1 MRKDFRSKAAAT
13 AASSANR
20 YHCHCR
26 QLLVC
31 FDGHNCEG
39 FCGLC
44 RAEIPRLP
52 SIPSVVV
59 RAEQTK
65 TKRLL
70 WWQTNVKYWRY
81 NFFSYPSGDE
91 HKKVDVSLR
100 DVVRD
105 FYSILRPIVCRDD
118 FFVGNSALRWGRCC
132 VCYPDKGCER
142 GSVPAGYGKALL
154 KLRLTTKNIA
164 ILQKKESL
172 SIAERLFAIHQFSIT
187 FCGSQNKKKDSDIL
201 KLIFSGENVTHF

>member
-1 MRKDFRSKAAAT
+1 MAT
-13 AASSANR
+13 TPRDS
-20 YHCHCR
+20 
-26 QLLVC
+26 V
-31 FDGHNCEG
+31 G
-39 FCGLC
+39 FVEL
-44 RAEIPRLP
+44 EIPRLP

-59 RAEQTK
+59 RAGQTK

-81 NFFSYPSGDE
+81 NFFSYPSGGE

-118 FFVGNSALRWGRCC
+118 FLFGCGLHFFFVGNSALRWGRCC

-142 GSVPAGYGKALL
+142 GSVPAGYGQLCW
-154 KLRLTTKNIA
+154 NYVWQ
-164 ILQKKESL
+164 QKKNSVWHCNSAKKYL
-172 SIAERLFAIHQFSIT
+172 WAIPKARLLYISF
-187 FCGSQNKKKDSDIL
+187 L
-201 KLIFSGENVTHF
+201 